1 MSDTAPAPV
10 EEVPKREAE
19 APAPAPAPRPKRTKR
34 KKYNDN
40 QLRYFNGEIVQEG
53 DKVSIHFSNGSQ
65 ASTGTVIG
73 RAQEN
78 QSLVQVI
85 INRGEEGFCAEDG
98 EWYYPGST
106 LVIHGSFLLPLSTE
120 AAAAVAA
127 TAAAEEKAEAE
138 GGSSSEVVKDDGAA
152 GDSEPE
158 DKDDDYK
165 D

>member
-1 MSDTAPAPV
+1 MDDST
-10 EEVPKREAE
+10 KREAE

-53 DKVSIHFSNGSQ
+53 DKVSIHFSNASQ

-138 GGSSSEVVKDDGAA
+138 GGAATEAPKDDGAEE
-152 GDSEPE
+152 DEEDE
-158 DKDDDYK
+158 DKDGDYK